1 MVKGIAKSTAAS
13 VVYLAVALVM
23 YSAMK
28 NTKPSQLQHANAVTD
43 VVEKVVDD
51 VFQNRIEIP
60 EESHDLAEY
69 LSDEVVPN
77 AVRKMRTGKLDL
89 TDYWIFNVGSVE
101 GGDGTDNAVS
111 LGVLGKVFV
120 INEDKI
126 REHLEET
133 INEEMYDFLEEK
145 QFYNE

>member
-1 MVKGIAKSTAAS
+1 MIKGLTKSTVTS

-23 YSAMK
+23 YNAMK

-43 VVEKVVDD
+43 VVERVIDD

-69 LSDEVVPN
+69 LSEEVVPN
-77 AVRKMRTGKLDL
+77 AVRKMRTGKLNL
-89 TDYWIFNVGSVE
+89 TDYWIFNVGNVE
-101 GGDGTDNAVS
+101 GGNGEDNAVS

-126 REHLEET
+126 RESIEET
-133 INEEMYDFLEEK
+133 INEEMNDFLEEEK
-145 QFYNE
+145 LYNE